1 MMLMHDDAC
10 CMMMRDRLSLRR
22 VSNEQD
28 YDAQHD
34 VAEHPQDAPCDAILR
49 LEISQ
54 LCIDSKPASPTSVVN

>member
-10 CMMMRDRLSLRR
+10 CMMMRDSLSLQG

-34 VAEHPQDAPCDAILR
+34 VAEHPRMHSDAILR
-49 LEISQ
+49 PEISQ
-54 LCIDSKPASPTSVVN
+54 